1 MEMPPLS
8 RPYFS
13 PDRRRESIWL
23 WICWIVT
30 AVCTLILV
38 FAWPQTR
45 SLDFVLYLYQWS
57 STPVGYFFKAI
68 SFLGEDEFF
77 LIFFGIILW
86 CVNKK
91 LGFWTTVVLLTSAV
105 YRGVI
110 KDLTYLERPALA
122 GVIHPED
129 TAFPSGHVL
138 TAVAVWG
145 YLAVR
150 IRKTGFWAWAIFVMA
165 GMGLSRMVLG
175 HHFLGDV
182 LGGFA
187 LGLPFLLFFIWL
199 SALFVER
206 GWVEKFSVPLLLA
219 LSVVVPVV
227 LTGVI
232 PGADSP
238 KMLGYLAGACV
249 GYILE
254 KEKVRSVTATALPL
268 QVVKVVIG
276 VAGLFVIIFGLGG
289 ILPSGG
295 PDAAFAAKMVGFFRY
310 ALGGVWGTLLAPA
323 LFVAFKLTPREQA
336 VLHRNSIT
344 K

>member
-1 MEMPPLS
+1 MDMPPLK

-13 PDRRRESIWL
+13 PNRGREFTWL
-23 WICWIVT
+23 LICWFVT
-30 AVCTLILV
+30 VVCTLILI

-45 SLDFVLYLYQWS
+45 SLDFILYLYQWS
-57 STPVGYFFKAI
+57 STPVGYFFKAL

-77 LIFFGIILW
+77 MVFFGIILW
-86 CVNKK
+86 CVNKS
-91 LGFWTTVVLLTSAV
+91 LGFWTTVMLLTSGV

-110 KDLTYLERPALA
+110 KDLTFLERPALA

-129 TAFPSGHVL
+129 TAFPSGHTL
-138 TAVAVWG
+138 TAITVWG
-145 YLAVR
+145 YLAVG
-150 IRKTGFWAWAIFVMA
+150 IKKTGFWVWAIIVMV

-199 SALFVER
+199 SVHFVER

-219 LSVVVPVV
+219 LSVAGPVV
-227 LTGVI
+227 LTAVI
-232 PGADSP
+232 PGVDSP
-238 KMLGYLAGACV
+238 KLLGYLAGASM

-254 KEKVRSVTATALPL
+254 KEKVRSITAASLPL
-268 QVVKVVIG
+268 QFVKVILG
-276 VAGLFVIIFGLGG
+276 VVVLFGIIVGLGG
-289 ILPSGG
+289 IFPSGG
-295 PDAAFAAKMVGFFRY
+295 PDAAFAAQMVGFFRY

-323 LFVAFKLTPREQA
+323 LFVALKLTPREQA
-336 VLHRNSIT
+336 TLS